1 MTNFTTTITS
11 MYTLPQV
18 EGETDVVV
26 TAMWQVTGV
35 DGDYTANIGGSTQFT
50 LSPDAPNF
58 TPYAQL
64 TEAQVIGWIP
74 ESQITSAQQCVQGQ
88 IDSMITP
95 PVSPTSQALPWSAA
109 AI

>member
-1 MTNFTTTITS
+1 MTQFSTTITS

-35 DGDYTANIGGSTQFT
+35 DGEYTAAIGGSSQFT

-58 TPYAQL
+58 TPYADL
-64 TEAQVIGWIP
+64 TQAQVIGWIP

-88 IDSMITP
+88 IDSMRSP
-95 PVSPTSQALPWSAA
+95 PVSPSSQALPWASV
-109 AI
+109 

>member
-1 MTNFTTTITS
+1 MTQFSTTITA

-26 TAMWQVTGV
+26 TAMWQETGV
-35 DGDYTANIGGSTQFT
+35 DGDYTANIGGSSQFT
-50 LSPDAPNF
+50 LSPNF
-58 TPYAQL
+58 TPYADL

-88 IDSMITP
+88 LDSMANP
-95 PVSPTSQALPWSAA
+95 PVSPTSQALPW
-109 AI
+109 